1 MSSALFARQAA
12 LVAAT
17 PAADQRDK
25 EGYLVNLTS
34 VSGVLTSTV
43 SSSATVVAEGVI
55 LEGQNTAGKSTIGI
69 HGALSGTVRVKLS
82 GTVSAGDKLQQA
94 ADGTLVTDAASGARV
109 VVGVA
114 LEDGVSGDLIEAAL
128 FTPLTLS

>member
-1 MSSALFARQAA
+1 M
-12 LVAAT
+12 AAT

-55 LEGQNTAGKSTIGI
+55 LEGQNTTGKSSIGI
-69 HGALSGTVRVKLS
+69 HGALGGTVRVKLS
-82 GTVSAGDKLQQA
+82 GAVSAGDKLQQA
-94 ADGTLVTDAASGARV
+94 ADGTLVTDAGTGARV

>member
-55 LEGQNTAGKSTIGI
+55 LEGQNTTGKSTIGI

-82 GTVSAGDKLQQA
+82 GPVSAGDKLQQA
-94 ADGTLVTDAASGARV
+94 ADGTLVTDAGTGARA
-109 VVGVA
+109 VVGIA